1 MNEILITDLVS
12 QQALDQLDDLD
23 RKMGETLEQFKEC
36 AMVLAKGI
44 KIPIEVNG
52 DLERLREL
60 SNATMQR
67 AGQAAQQYTQCL
79 QQQQQ
84 VIANTTNTISRQL
97 MEQEK
102 LNKAQREAYTEEQRS
117 LDMADRI
124 LGTHQQNV
132 AQLTRYNKELKQLK
146 DSYKAGTVSAEEYTR
161 RELELKAAKSELQ
174 RILSNE
180 TKMMQAAEGSY
191 TRLSLQ
197 LERMK
202 MAQKQL
208 NEEEKRGAEGQM
220 LEHEIQQLDAH
231 LKDLAADMGEFQRN
245 VGNYAIGA
253 KSLRAELKELTT
265 QMAQMLADGVDPTS
279 EHFIQVAER
288 AGQLKDAMGDAQA
301 TVNAFANDTQQLT
314 QTGSVLQ
321 TAVGG
326 WRMFS
331 DAMRSFG
338 VESNEAAVTTQR
350 LMGITAMMTNI
361 QKISTEVTTNGT
373 GAYRAYHA
381 ILKLLG
387 VEEAAVASATA
398 TEVAAMQAEATAA
411 GEAAT
416 AEAATATATEAATV
430 ASGQHTA
437 AVGLET
443 TALTGAT
450 TAAVALKLAL
460 AALGIG
466 AVVALIVTLY
476 DAIKEFN
483 SDAEK
488 AAEQAKA
495 MSDAIKDGEKSTAGA
510 AAELRYYVGVVDD
523 FNGSLEEEKK
533 LVDELNSKYGDTL
546 GYYQSLAQWKSTL
559 ASISEYYIDVLKWEA
574 IAQANLNKYAEA
586 YAEGNYELA
595 DSYEAQFEFYKKMA
609 SAQARVVQNLVK
621 IHGGG
626 SKPTSGGGK
635 SSRGGSSK
643 SDNGAKDAEKQMK
656 ALIDEANEM
665 LLEWESTASKR
676 AIAMTA
682 LITTTSVEAYKEQVK
697 RVKALYGT
705 LEDNIIEEQKK
716 ELAEKQN
723 VYNDAI
729 DEAKK
734 YGKDTTELEQ
744 ARITA
749 MTAIGNDYQRKM
761 EENAQELK
769 DTLANMQTDLL
780 DLIQKESTARIA
792 AITTSSAKKVQ
803 LMRQAYLEELELAG
817 TSEEEIARVR
827 KQYKQDVAEFTA
839 QTAISTAKEN
849 VRALEE
855 MLKVETLTDEDRQRI
870 YAELTKAKIALAKAV
885 NDAEEIELNHT
896 IDNEKE
902 AAEKR
907 KKLQDAWINQVKDS
921 LGKVADLIGQIYDN
935 QISKIEEL
943 IDQEQLR
950 HEKEIENIEDAA
962 ERGAITKEEA
972 EIRKREAEKR
982 TAKQQEALEKRKA
995 ELAHKRAVVE
1005 KANSASEAAIN
1016 TAVAIMAALKQFPG
1030 PAGIALAALVG
1041 AMGAVQIATILAQ
1054 PIQAYAEGTKGKPHP
1069 GGLALVGEGGSQEL
1083 VMYNGKAWV
1092 TPDKPTLLDLPRGA
1106 EVFPDFTKKDLLSL
1120 GASLPTAVP
1129 RDRATGQ
1136 PIIINDYSALENRM
1150 AANTK
1155 ALSKELRIFSD
1166 RMAREL
1172 KRQKFNAYIE
1182 RRT

>member
-1 MNEILITDLVS
+1 MPNETLITDLVAREAMQQLEELDRAMDLTLDKFQGCARELANGLKINVAVTGDLDKLQQLQNTTM
-12 QQALDQLDDLD
+12 QQA
-23 RKMGETLEQFKEC
+23 T
-36 AMVLAKGI
+36 
-44 KIPIEVNG
+44 
-52 DLERLREL
+52 
-60 SNATMQR
+60 
-67 AGQAAQQYTQCL
+67 QAAQQYTQQM

-97 MEQEK
+97 MEQER
-102 LNKAQREAYTEEQRS
+102 LNKATREAYTEEQRS

-146 DSYKAGTVSAEEYTR
+146 EAYKAGTVSAEEYTR

-208 NEEEKRGAEGQM
+208 NDEEKRGEEGQM
-220 LEHEIQQLDAH
+220 LEREIQQLDAH

-253 KSLRAELKELTT
+253 KSLRAELKELTM

-279 EHFIQVAER
+279 EHFIQVAQR
-288 AGQLKDAMGDAQA
+288 AGELKDAMGDAQS
-301 TVNAFANDTQQLT
+301 TVNAFANDTQRLT

-331 DAMRSFG
+331 DAMRTFG
-338 VESNEAAVTTQR
+338 FESDEAASATQK
-350 LMGITAMMTNI
+350 LMGITAMMTSV

-381 ILKLLG
+381 ILRLLG
-387 VEEAAVASATA
+387 IEKATVAAATAAEATAIQAEAAAATEAAVAQS
-398 TEVAAMQAEATAA
+398 
-411 GEAAT
+411 
-416 AEAATATATEAATV
+416 ATATATQAATV
-430 ASGQHTA
+430 ASAEHTA
-437 AVGLET
+437 AVGVET

-450 TAAVALKLAL
+450 AAAVALKLAL

-466 AVVALIVTLY
+466 AVVALIAALY
-476 DAIKEFN
+476 EGIKEFNKDAEEAAEKAQAMADAIKEG
-483 SDAEK
+483 EK
-488 AAEQAKA
+488 A
-495 MSDAIKDGEKSTAGA
+495 TASS
-510 AAELRYYVGVVDD
+510 AAELRYYVGVVND
-523 FNGSLEEEKK
+523 FNGSAEEEKR
-533 LVDELNSKYGDTL
+533 LVDELNSKYGETL
-546 GYYQSLAQWKSTL
+546 GYYQSLAQWKATL
-559 ASISEYYIDVLKWEA
+559 ASIGEYYIDVLKWEA

-586 YAEGNYELA
+586 YAEGNFELA
-595 DSYEAQFEFYKKMA
+595 NSYEQQFDFYKKMA
-609 SAQARVVQNLVK
+609 SAQAKVVQNLVK

-626 SKPTSGGGK
+626 TKPTGGGGRGRRSGGSGK
-635 SSRGGSSK
+635 T
-643 SDNGAKDAEKQMK
+643 DNGAADAAEQMQT
-656 ALIDEANEM
+656 LIDEANDM
-665 LLEWESTASKR
+665 LLEWESSASKR
-676 AIAMTA
+676 AIALTT
-682 LITTTSVEAYKEQVK
+682 LITSTSLEAYKDQVDQV
-697 RVKALYGT
+697 RTLYGT

-716 ELAEKQN
+716 EIRAKEEEYAK
-723 VYNDAI
+723 AI
-729 DEAKK
+729 AEAKK

-749 MTAIGNDYQRKM
+749 ITAIGNDYQSKVM
-761 EENAQELK
+761 ENAQELK
-769 DTLANMQTDLL
+769 ETLEGMQTDLL

-792 AITTSSAKKVQ
+792 SIATASAQEVQ

-839 QTAISTAKEN
+839 QTAISTAEEN

-885 NDAEEIELNHT
+885 NDAEEIAINNT
-896 IDNEKE
+896 IDKEKE
-902 AAEKR
+902 AASKR
-907 KKLQDAWINQVKDS
+907 EKLQQAWITQVKDS
-921 LGKVADLIGQIYDN
+921 LSKVGDLMSQIYDN

-943 IDQEQLR
+943 MDEETAR
-950 HEKEIENIEDAA
+950 HEQEIANIEDAA

-972 EIRKREAEKR
+972 EIRKREAEKL
-982 TAKQQEALEKRKA
+982 TAKQQEQLEKRKA
-995 ELAHKRAVVE
+995 ELEYKKGITE
-1005 KANSASEAAIN
+1005 KANAVSQAAIN

-1030 PAGIALAALVG
+1030 PAGFALAALVG
-1041 AMGAVQIATILAQ
+1041 AMGAVQIGTILAQ
-1054 PIQAYAEGTKGKPHP
+1054 PIKAYAEGTKGHPHE
-1069 GGLALVGEGGSQEL
+1069 GGLAVVGDGGRAEL
-1083 VMYNGKAWV
+1083 VMYGKHAWI
-1092 TPDKPTLLDLPRGA
+1092 TPDSPTLVDLPRGA
-1106 EVFPDFTKKDLLSL
+1106 QVLPDAEKAGVRSDILSNI
-1120 GASLPTAVP
+1120 P
-1129 RDRATGQ
+1129 RDRMNGQ
-1136 PIIINDYSALENRM
+1136 PVIINDYHALEERM
-1150 AANTK
+1150 ANNTK
-1155 ALSKELRIFSD
+1155 AVTKTLIGFSD
-1166 RMAREL
+1166 RITNEL
-1172 KRQKFNAYIE
+1172 RRQRFRDYIN